1 MKHNFTYKPELLS
14 NAQFSVIRWGMDS
27 FGWVE

>member
-14 NAQFSVIRWGMDS
+14 NTQNSVIRWGMNCLA
-27 FGWVE
+27 G